1 MLKSVTGVMS
11 WPAAASGNKGKGAEA
26 TDDLSRIRRADDPA
40 NAGVR
45 AAAGLMDGVSQ
56 PGQTLDESTADG
68 TEDRFLKLLVAQM
81 RNQDPTNPMENAEV
95 TSQLAQ
101 ISTVRGIESLNRS
114 MEGFTSSTT
123 QNAVLS
129 AVNMI
134 GKQVLAPGSRFDVE
148 AEQKG
153 DIRLGFE
160 LEKQATRVQVDI
172 LDDKG
177 QVVYRHMM
185 ENLDAGN
192 HSLSWDGTDGNGQKL
207 GAGRY
212 QLQVTGTDGEEDVNA
227 TTLVPA
233 TVTGVAQS
241 ANGALLELDNAD
253 PVSPTEARLVI

>member
-26 TDDLSRIRRADDPA
+26 TDDMSKIRRAEDPGK
-40 NAGVR
+40 AGVR
-45 AAAGLMDGVSQ
+45 ASAGLMDGVAQ
-56 PGQTLDESTADG
+56 DGMKLDESTADG

-101 ISTVRGIESLNRS
+101 ISTVRGIESLNKS

-134 GKQVLAPGSRFDVE
+134 GKQVLAPGSKFDFE
-148 AEQKG
+148 AQEEG
-153 DIRLGFE
+153 DTRLGFE
-160 LEKQATRVQVDI
+160 LNAQATRVQVDI

-177 QVVYRHMM
+177 QVVYRHTM
-185 ENLDAGN
+185 ENLEAGN
-192 HSLSWDGTDGNGQKL
+192 HSLSWDGTDGSGRKVA
-207 GAGRY
+207 AGRY
-212 QLQVTGTDGEEDVNA
+212 QLQVTGTDGEDEVKP

-253 PVSPTEARLVI
+253 PVSPTEARLII